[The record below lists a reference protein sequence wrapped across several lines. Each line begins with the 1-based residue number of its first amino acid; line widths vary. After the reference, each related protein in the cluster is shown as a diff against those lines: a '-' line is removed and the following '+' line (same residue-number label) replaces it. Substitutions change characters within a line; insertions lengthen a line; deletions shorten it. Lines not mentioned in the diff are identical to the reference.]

1 MGWISAIKGLV
12 KDVVAEVKKH
22 RKKEKTRIGLSRAE
36 LAAERAKND
45 VALAA
50 KDARAAVDHVTGTVD
65 STVSGILKGNGDG

>member
-50 KDARAAVDHVTGTVD
+50 KDVTNAAGSVVGKVD
-65 STVSGILKGNGDG
+65 SSVSGILKGDGDG